1 LIWRNFL
8 RPIPCD
14 FASNPLT
21 TAQAKL
27 SSARERLSHWMI
39 WAMSTYRLD
48 KLFSPRSVAVVG
60 ASPRETSPGRAVL
73 RNLRSAGFKGSIGLV
88 NPHYGEIEG
97 IKAVKTIQELP
108 QGPDLLV
115 IATPPKSVPGIVAA
129 AGEKG
134 VATAIIITAGLGHGE
149 GSLADACEQA
159 ARATGLRLV
168 GPNCLGVLSSRVKLN
183 ASFAARMPP
192 AGELALI
199 SQSGAITAGLIEWSA
214 AHDIGFSAA
223 VSLGDKIDV
232 DFGDLL
238 DFFAFDGR
246 TRAILLYIES
256 VNNARKFMSAARAA
270 ARIKPVVVVK
280 SGRHAQGAKAAQ
292 THTGALAG
300 ADAVYDA
307 AFRRAGLLRV
317 LDLDELFAAAETLGR
332 VRPFPGKRLAV
343 LTNGGGVGVLAV
355 DRLADLGGTLAGIS
369 PDTMKR
375 LDATLPP
382 IWSRANPI
390 DIAGDADARRYT
402 AAFEAL
408 LEDPQNDAVLV
419 MNVPT
424 ALASAEAAAKSI
436 VAAAQ
441 GHRNSLIGPKPI
453 FAAWVGTSE
462 AMTPIFEAAGIPSYA
477 TESDAVRGFMHLVRY
492 REAQEALMATPPSL
506 AQDFKPDVAT
516 AHSIVEAAVRR
527 GRTWLDPIESTRLLA
542 AYFIPIASAQLA
554 RNADEATAAARPFLA
569 EGTGVVAKILL
580 PDIVHKSEVGGVRL
594 NLTSECAV
602 RDAVTDIIA
611 RARAVRPDA
620 RITGVTIH
628 PMVLRLKARELI
640 AGIADDPTF
649 GPVIVFGRGG
659 TAVEVIGDK
668 ALALP
673 PLDLELARDL
683 IGRTRV
689 SRVLRAYRDVPAADI
704 DAIALLLVKLA
715 QLAADLPEIRE
726 LDLNP
731 VLADQNGLIAV
742 DARIAVATVE
752 PARRGPSSHPRF
764 AIRPYPK
771 EWERHAQLRDGTKI
785 FVRPVRPEDEPLYGP
800 FFAAVTPEDLRLRF
814 FAPVKEFGHTFIAR
828 FTQIDY
834 ARAMAFLAIEETS
847 GKMLGV
853 VRMHADANYERGE
866 YAILV
871 RSDVKGRGLGFLLMQ
886 MIIEYARAEG
896 LQIIEGQVLSEN
908 ARMLAMCKELGFEI
922 ATDPCDPD
930 MCAVRLA
937 LSSS

>member
-1 LIWRNFL
+1 
-8 RPIPCD
+8 
-14 FASNPLT
+14 
-21 TAQAKL
+21 
-27 SSARERLSHWMI
+27 
-39 WAMSTYRLD
+39 MSTYRLD
-48 KLFSPRSVAVVG
+48 QLFSPRSVAVVG

-73 RNLRSAGFKGSIGLV
+73 RNLRSADFKGSISLV
-88 NPHYGEIEG
+88 NPYYGEIEG

-108 QGPDLLV
+108 EAPDLLV
-115 IATPPKSVPGIVAA
+115 IATPPQSVPGIVTA

-134 VATAIIITAGLGHGE
+134 AATAIIITAGLGHGQ
-149 GSLADACEQA
+149 GSLADACEKA

-168 GPNCLGVLSSRVKLN
+168 GPNCLGVLSSRAKLN

-192 AGELALI
+192 AGELALV

-223 VSLGDKIDV
+223 VSLGDQIDV

-238 DFFAFDGR
+238 DFFALDGATR
-246 TRAILLYIES
+246 TILLYIES
-256 VNNARKFMSAARAA
+256 INNARKFMSAARAA

-300 ADAVYDA
+300 TDAVYDA

-332 VRPFPGKRLAV
+332 VRPFPGNRLAI
-343 LTNGGGVGVLAV
+343 LTNGGGIGVLAV
-355 DRLADLGGTLAGIS
+355 DRVSDLGGTLAGIS
-369 PDTMKR
+369 PETMTR
-375 LDATLPP
+375 LDAALPP
-382 IWSRANPI
+382 IWSHANPV
-390 DIAGDADARRYT
+390 DIAGDADATRYA

-408 LEDPQNDAVLV
+408 LEDPHNDAVLV

-436 VAAAQ
+436 AAVQ
-441 GHRNSLIGPKPI
+441 THRNSFIQRKPV
-453 FAAWVGTSE
+453 FAVWVGSSE
-462 AMTPIFEAAGIPSYA
+462 ATTPIFEAARIPSYA
-477 TESDAVRGFMHLVRY
+477 TELDAVSGFMHLVHY
-492 REAQEALMATPPSL
+492 REALDALMATPPSL
-506 AQDFKPDVAT
+506 PQDFKPDVA
-516 AHSIVEAAVRR
+516 AARSVAEDAVRR
-527 GRTWLDPIESTRLLA
+527 GNTWLDPIESTRLLT
-542 AYFIPIASAQLA
+542 AYSIPIVPALLA
-554 RNADEATAAARPFLA
+554 RNPDAAAAAAEPFLA
-569 EGTGVVAKILL
+569 EGSGVVVKILS

-594 NLTSECAV
+594 NLTSERAV
-602 RDAVTDIIA
+602 RDGAADILA

-628 PMVLRLKARELI
+628 PMIVRSKARELI

-673 PLDLELARDL
+673 PLDLELACEL

-689 SRVLRAYRDVPAADI
+689 SRVLKAYRDVPAADV
-704 DAIALLLVKLA
+704 DAIALLLVKVA
-715 QLAADLPEIRE
+715 QLAADVPELRE

-731 VLADQNGLIAV
+731 VLADQDGLIAV
-742 DARIAVATVE
+742 DARVAVAPVDR
-752 PARRGPSSHPRF
+752 ARRGLSGHPRF
-764 AIRPYPK
+764 AIRPYPT
-771 EWERHAQLRDGTKI
+771 EWERHAELRDRTKI
-785 FVRPVRPEDEPLYGP
+785 LVRPVRPEDEPLYGP
-800 FFAAVTPEDLRLRF
+800 FFAAVTAEDLRLRF

-834 ARAMAFLAIEETS
+834 ARAMALLAIEEAS
-847 GKMLGV
+847 GRMLGV
-853 VRMHADANYERGE
+853 VRIHADANYEHGE

-871 RSDVKGRGLGFLLMQ
+871 RSDLKGRGLGYLLMR
-886 MIIEYARAEG
+886 MIIEYARVEG
-896 LQIIEGQVLSEN
+896 LKTIEGQVLSEN
-908 ARMLAMCKELGFEI
+908 TRMLAMCKELGFSVS
-922 ATDPCDPD
+922 PD
-930 MCAVRLA
+930 SHDADTCVVKLVIDNRGRD
-937 LSSS
+937 

>member
-1 LIWRNFL
+1 
-8 RPIPCD
+8 
-14 FASNPLT
+14 
-21 TAQAKL
+21 
-27 SSARERLSHWMI
+27 
-39 WAMSTYRLD
+39 
-48 KLFSPRSVAVVG
+48 
-60 ASPRETSPGRAVL
+60 
-73 RNLRSAGFKGSIGLV
+73 
-88 NPHYGEIEG
+88 
-97 IKAVKTIQELP
+97 
-108 QGPDLLV
+108 
-115 IATPPKSVPGIVAA
+115 
-129 AGEKG
+129 
-134 VATAIIITAGLGHGE
+134 
-149 GSLADACEQA
+149 
-159 ARATGLRLV
+159 
-168 GPNCLGVLSSRVKLN
+168 
-183 ASFAARMPP
+183 
-192 AGELALI
+192 
-199 SQSGAITAGLIEWSA
+199 
-214 AHDIGFSAA
+214 
-223 VSLGDKIDV
+223 
-232 DFGDLL
+232 
-238 DFFAFDGR
+238 
-246 TRAILLYIES
+246 
-256 VNNARKFMSAARAA
+256 
-270 ARIKPVVVVK
+270 
-280 SGRHAQGAKAAQ
+280 
-292 THTGALAG
+292 
-300 ADAVYDA
+300 
-307 AFRRAGLLRV
+307 
-317 LDLDELFAAAETLGR
+317 
-332 VRPFPGKRLAV
+332 
-343 LTNGGGVGVLAV
+343 
-355 DRLADLGGTLAGIS
+355 
-369 PDTMKR
+369 
-375 LDATLPP
+375 
-382 IWSRANPI
+382 
-390 DIAGDADARRYT
+390 
-402 AAFEAL
+402 
-408 LEDPQNDAVLV
+408 
-419 MNVPT
+419 
-424 ALASAEAAAKSI
+424 
-436 VAAAQ
+436 
-441 GHRNSLIGPKPI
+441 
-453 FAAWVGTSE
+453 
-462 AMTPIFEAAGIPSYA
+462 
-477 TESDAVRGFMHLVRY
+477 
-492 REAQEALMATPPSL
+492 
-506 AQDFKPDVAT
+506 
-516 AHSIVEAAVRR
+516 
-527 GRTWLDPIESTRLLA
+527 
-542 AYFIPIASAQLA
+542 
-554 RNADEATAAARPFLA
+554 
-569 EGTGVVAKILL
+569 
-580 PDIVHKSEVGGVRL
+580 
-594 NLTSECAV
+594 
-602 RDAVTDIIA
+602 
-611 RARAVRPDA
+611 VRPDA